1 MRKRGNMERDNTKE
15 LLSNV
20 INQMVDSVKTVSEV
34 LDSARTDLNQYGIDS
49 RRIDSIRNLLNLAAY
64 DISGMEKN
72 VK

>member
-1 MRKRGNMERDNTKE
+1 MERDNTKE
-15 LLSNV
+15 LLSTV
-20 INQMVDSVKTVSEV
+20 ISQMVDSVKTVSEV

-64 DISGMEKN
+64 DIEGMEKN

>member
-1 MRKRGNMERDNTKE
+1 MERDNTKE

-20 INQMVDSVKTVSEV
+20 INQMVESVKTVSEV

-64 DISGMEKN
+64 DIEGMEKN

>member
-1 MRKRGNMERDNTKE
+1 MERDNTKE
-15 LLSNV
+15 LLSTV

-34 LDSARTDLNQYGIDS
+34 LDSARTDLNKYGIDS

-64 DISGMEKN
+64 DIEGMEQN

>member
-1 MRKRGNMERDNTKE
+1 MERDNTKE

-64 DISGMEKN
+64 DIEGMEKN

>member
-1 MRKRGNMERDNTKE
+1 MERDNTKE

-64 DISGMEKN
+64 DIEGMEKN
-72 VK
+72 IE

>member
-1 MRKRGNMERDNTKE
+1 MERDNTKE
-15 LLSNV
+15 LLSTV

-34 LDSARTDLNQYGIDS
+34 LDSARTDLNKYGIDS

-64 DISGMEKN
+64 DIEGMEKN

>member
-1 MRKRGNMERDNTKE
+1 MKRDNTKE
-15 LLSNV
+15 LLSTV
-20 INQMVDSVKTVSEV
+20 INQMVESVKTVSEV

-64 DISGMEKN
+64 DIEGMEQN

>member
-1 MRKRGNMERDNTKE
+1 MERDNTKE

-64 DISGMEKN
+64 DIEGMEQN

>member
-1 MRKRGNMERDNTKE
+1 MERDKTKE
-15 LLSNV
+15 LLSTV
-20 INQMVDSVKTVSEV
+20 INQMVESVKTVSEV

-64 DISGMEKN
+64 DIEGMEQN

>member
-1 MRKRGNMERDNTKE
+1 MERDNTKE

-34 LDSARTDLNQYGIDS
+34 LDSARTDLNKYGIDS

-72 VK
+72 IE

>member
-1 MRKRGNMERDNTKE
+1 MERDNTKE

-34 LDSARTDLNQYGIDS
+34 LDSARTDLNKYGIDS

-64 DISGMEKN
+64 DIEGMEQN

>member
-1 MRKRGNMERDNTKE
+1 MERDNTKE
-15 LLSNV
+15 LLSTV

-64 DISGMEKN
+64 DIEGMEQN

>member
-1 MRKRGNMERDNTKE
+1 MERDNTKE

-34 LDSARTDLNQYGIDS
+34 LDSARTDLNKYGIDS

-64 DISGMEKN
+64 DIEGMEKN
-72 VK
+72 IK

>member
-1 MRKRGNMERDNTKE
+1 MKRDNTKE
-15 LLSNV
+15 LLSTV
-20 INQMVDSVKTVSEV
+20 INQMIESVKTVSEV

-64 DISGMEKN
+64 DIEGMEQN

>member
-1 MRKRGNMERDNTKE
+1 
-15 LLSNV
+15 
-20 INQMVDSVKTVSEV
+20 MVESVKTVSEV

-64 DISGMEKN
+64 DIEGMEQN

>member
-1 MRKRGNMERDNTKE
+1 MERDNTKE
-15 LLSNV
+15 LLSTV
-20 INQMVDSVKTVSEV
+20 INQMVESVKTVSEV

-64 DISGMEKN
+64 DIEGMEQN

>member
-1 MRKRGNMERDNTKE
+1 MERDNTKE

>member
-1 MRKRGNMERDNTKE
+1 MERDNTKE
-15 LLSNV
+15 LLSTV

-64 DISGMEKN
+64 DIEGMEQN
-72 VK
+72 VKWTSQNC